1 MGTLNKGALQSAIE
15 SAFRSMEPGQDGVNS
30 LASLLANAI
39 DSFVKS
45 GTVDVTS
52 SGGSCSYSG
61 THPPI
66 DSTGQVT

>member
-1 MGTLNKGALQSAIE
+1 MLDKGMLKSAIE
-15 SAFRSMEPGQDGVNS
+15 SAFRSVEPGHDSVSS

-52 SGGSCSYSG
+52 SGGGCTYSG